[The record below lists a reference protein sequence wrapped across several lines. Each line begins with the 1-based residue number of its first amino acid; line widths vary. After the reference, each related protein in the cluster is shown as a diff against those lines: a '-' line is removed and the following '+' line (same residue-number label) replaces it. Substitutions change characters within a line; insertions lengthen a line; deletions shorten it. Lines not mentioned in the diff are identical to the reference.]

1 MQTTKGISFRE
12 LNLMESNRIEETL
25 RENARLENSRRELS
39 QREKYL
45 REVSSHKNKLPVI
58 LVMVVSV
65 ILITLGAALVLMASS
80 MALTNP
86 LMGLW

>member
-12 LNLMESNRIEETL
+12 LNGLESSRLEESL
-25 RENARLENSRRELS
+25 RENARLEASRHELS

-45 REVSSHKNKLPVI
+45 REASGRKSILPA
-58 LVMVVSV
+58 LVVMAVSV
-65 ILITLGAALVLMASS
+65 ILIGLGAALIFMASS

-86 LMGLW
+86 FTF